1 MYLESITTKQAENI
15 IINGLDKGFSIIT
28 IQENTYNIYHR
39 IYENK
44 QYDIL
49 EMVTEYKDES
59 ITTFYILDSDEVK
72 LLLNKT

>member
-49 EMVTEYKDES
+49 EMVTEYEDES